1 MQTNKGRDVE
11 VVAGDAVAIADRG
24 TKIVE
29 LGDGMVS
36 AAATLKGIKDGSIEG
51 EGYAMDKIKDVVD
64 DVHKDLD
71 EAGRRYKPA
80 GTTLNNYAAA
90 LETAQ
95 SRMRTIVADC
105 QTSLTELQTA
115 QSNAADAADALQA
128 HNTSTRLNPPAPEDT
143 SASTTAGTNLA
154 NAASGAAS
162 TLNTAETTHNDNLD
176 AFDGEYDTWHTAYE
190 TAVSGLTD
198 ANKIGEDS
206 TWENIAGVLAV
217 VAEWVSWIGLAIAVL
232 GLIIGG
238 PFFAIAALV
247 VGVIALALTVALMFD
262 GRKGWGDLAMS
273 IIGILPIGK
282 LGKIFKGNA
291 KFVDEFVAQF
301 RNPVQQ
307 MTRLRGLGGTASPWS
322 GAVANNFGNY
332 ASRVSGIRQH
342 GVNWQSGL
350 AERFLFGPNRSF
362 SVAFSDAVASTGP
375 RFQQV
380 LTDSLPKG
388 LQAIADAPSNSTW
401 EAIWNSYKWADRTVA
416 VGSNGSP
423 SGGLSPA
430 GLVNGVT
437 R

>member
-29 LGDGMVS
+29 LGDSMVS
-36 AAATLKGIKDGSIEG
+36 AAATLKGIKDGSIDG

-80 GTTLNNYAAA
+80 GTTLSNYATA

-128 HNTSTRLNPPAPEDT
+128 HNTSTRLNPPAEED
-143 SASTTAGTNLA
+143 AAANTTAGTNLA

-162 TLNTAETTHNDNLD
+162 TLSTAETTHNDNLD

-273 IIGILPIGK
+273 IIGVLPIGK
-282 LGKIFKGNA
+282 LG
-291 KFVDEFVAQF
+291 Q
-301 RNPVQQ
+301 
-307 MTRLRGLGGTASPWS
+307 GLGKFFKAIPKQLTGPLGQIRNIRGITAAPKGSWGVMS
-322 GAVANNFGNY
+322 KANFANFVQN
-332 ASRVSGIRQH
+332 ASRTRMTGPFTLA
-342 GVNWQSGL
+342 GL
-350 AERFLFGPNRSF
+350 GQRFLGGANRSF
-362 SVAFSDAVASTGP
+362 TVSFQEAVAAGTGYGNRLINQLP
-375 RFQQV
+375 DA
-380 LTDSLPKG
+380 LSSLAKAPAPD
-388 LQAIADAPSNSTW
+388 LFEQAYNV
-401 EAIWNSYKWADRTVA
+401 YKWADKGVA
-416 VGSNGSP
+416 LAGGSP

-430 GLVNGVT
+430 SMLNGLT

>member
-1 MQTNKGRDVE
+1 MQTSKGRDVE
-11 VVAGDAVAIADRG
+11 VVPGDAVAIADRG
-24 TKIVE
+24 SKIKE
-29 LGDGMVS
+29 LGDSMVS
-36 AAATLKGIKDGSIEG
+36 AAATLKDIKDGSIDG
-51 EGYAMDKIKDVVD
+51 EGYAMDKIKDVVG

-80 GTTLNNYAAA
+80 GTTLSNYATA

-95 SRMRTIVADC
+95 SRMRTIVSDC

-128 HNTSTRLNPPAPEDT
+128 HNNSTRLNPPEPEDA
-143 SASTTAGTNLA
+143 SANTTAGTNLA

-162 TLNTAETTHNDNLD
+162 SLTTAETTHNDNLD

-190 TAVSGLTD
+190 TAVSGLSD
-198 ANKIGEDS
+198 ANEIGEDS
-206 TWENIAGVLAV
+206 RWENIAGVLAV
-217 VAEWVSWIGLAIAVL
+217 IAEWVSWIGLAIAVL

-282 LGKIFKGNA
+282 LGQGFGKFFKAIPKQLTGPLGQIRNIRNISA
-291 KFVDEFVAQF
+291 LPKGGWKAASKVNFADFVTKVSKT
-301 RNPVQQ
+301 R
-307 MTRLRGLGGTASPWS
+307 MTGPFSLAGLG
-322 GAVANNFGNY
+322 
-332 ASRVSGIRQH
+332 Q
-342 GVNWQSGL
+342 
-350 AERFLFGPNRSF
+350 RFLGGANRSF
-362 SVAFSDAVASTGP
+362 TVAFQDAAAAGTGYGNRLINQLP
-375 RFQQV
+375 DALQ
-380 LTDSLPKG
+380 SLAKSPAPD
-388 LQAIADAPSNSTW
+388 LFEQAYNV
-401 EAIWNSYKWADRTVA
+401 YKWADKGVA
-416 VGSNGSP
+416 LAGGSP

-430 GLVNGVT
+430 GMVNGLT

>member
-29 LGDGMVS
+29 LGDSMVS
-36 AAATLKGIKDGSIEG
+36 AAATLKGIKDGSIDG

-80 GTTLNNYAAA
+80 GTTLSSYATA

-128 HNTSTRLNPPAPEDT
+128 HNTSTRLNPPAEED
-143 SASTTAGTNLA
+143 AAANTTAGTNLA
-154 NAASGAAS
+154 TVASGAAS

-176 AFDGEYDTWHTAYE
+176 AFDGEYDSWHTAYE

-262 GRKGWGDLAMS
+262 GRKGWGDLGWA
-273 IIGILPIGK
+273 IVGILPVGK
-282 LGKIFKGNA
+282 LGKIFSGKA
-291 KFVDEFVAQF
+291 KFVEEFIGQF

-307 MTRLRGLGGTASPWS
+307 MTRLRGLAGTASPWRGIVS
-322 GAVANNFGNY
+322 QNFGSY
-332 ASRVSGIRQH
+332 ASGVSGVRQF
-342 GVNWQSGL
+342 GNNIFGGL
-350 AERFLFGPNRSF
+350 GERFFFGANRSF
-362 SVAFSDAVASTGP
+362 QVAFNDAVSSTGP
-375 RFQQV
+375 RFQEV
-380 LTDSLPKG
+380 LRAALPEG
-388 LQAIADAPSNSTW
+388 LANVAKAPTNSMF
-401 EAIWNSYKWADRTVA
+401 EAAWNTFKWSDRV
-416 VGSNGSP
+416 VGLTGNGKP

-430 GLVNGVT
+430 GLVNGLL
-437 R
+437 

>member
-11 VVAGDAVAIADRG
+11 VVAGDAVAISDRG

-29 LGDGMVS
+29 LGDSMVS
-36 AAATLKGIKDGSIEG
+36 AAATLKGIKDGSIDG

-80 GTTLNNYAAA
+80 GTTLSNYATA

-128 HNTSTRLNPPAPEDT
+128 HNTSTRLNPPAEED
-143 SASTTAGTNLA
+143 AAANTTAGTNLA

-162 TLNTAETTHNDNLD
+162 TLSTAETTHNDNLD

-262 GRKGWGDLAMS
+262 GRKGWGDLGWA
-273 IIGILPIGK
+273 IIGILPVGK
-282 LGKIFKGNA
+282 LGKIFSGKT
-291 KFVDEFVAQF
+291 KFVEEFVGQF

-307 MTRLRGLGGTASPWS
+307 MRGLRGLAGTVTPWRGIVS
-322 GAVANNFGNY
+322 QNFGAY
-332 ASRVSGIRQH
+332 ASRVSGVRQF
-342 GVNWQSGL
+342 GNNLLGGMG
-350 AERFLFGPNRSF
+350 ERFFFGANRSF
-362 SVAFSDAVASTGP
+362 GVAFSDAVSSTGP
-375 RFQQV
+375 RFQEV
-380 LTDSLPKG
+380 LRGAMPKG
-388 LQAIADAPSNSTW
+388 LEAIATAPTNSMF
-401 EAIWNSYKWADRTVA
+401 EAAWNTYKWADRA
-416 VGSNGSP
+416 VGLSGGGKP

-430 GLVNGVT
+430 GLVNGLF
-437 R
+437 